1 MRRVSEPILAVL
13 SEMVGLAVHDPQS
26 AVPAQLV
33 QDIVVLS
40 RQFTRERKKAPMPY
54 LEDRRL
60 AAAYLAYFFP
70 VNVAKV
76 QELLDELSP
85 AFECAQDGVVR
96 VLDLG
101 CGPGTG
107 VMGVLDWAWS
117 TGLLKS
123 CRLECVAV
131 DRSEHA
137 LSTCGELWARY
148 TRGFV
153 RQKAT
158 LLTMRWDMQ
167 QQVGLGVPQPYGSLG
182 YDLIIM
188 QNILSELFVMEEAD
202 RIKNRAGLVI
212 QALNMLSDHG
222 SLMLIEPALRE
233 SSRELHQ
240 VRDRLLQT
248 TRCTL
253 YSPCLHEG
261 PCPALT
267 KPTDWC
273 HEERAWVP
281 PGLIRAVDQKAGFI
295 KDALKFSYALL
306 RKDGRT
312 VAKRTDTVFRMVSE
326 LRVFK
331 GETRAWLCNKTGR
344 PEVGRL
350 DRQRSD
356 TNAAFDHGKRGVI
369 IKIDEIVRK
378 ERKGRTATLGRIPEN
393 ATVEIIEPDG
403 NFYSASG
410 SVPP

>member
-13 SEMVGLAVHDPQS
+13 SDAIGLAVHAPQTT
-26 AVPAQLV
+26 VPAQLV
-33 QDIVVLS
+33 QDIVELS
-40 RQFTRERKKAPMPY
+40 RQFTRERQKAPMSY

-107 VMGVLDWAWS
+107 VLGVLDWAWS

-123 CRLECVAV
+123 CRLECVAA

-148 TRGFV
+148 TRKFV

-158 LLTMRWDMQ
+158 LLTMCRDMQ
-167 QQVGLGVPQPYGSLG
+167 QKVGLEMQQPYGSGG
-182 YDLIIM
+182 YDLIIV
-188 QNILSELFVMEEAD
+188 QNTLSELFVMKEAD
-202 RIKNRAGLVI
+202 RIKNRAGLVVE
-212 QALNMLSDHG
+212 ALNMLSDHG
-222 SLMLIEPALRE
+222 TLMLIEPALRE

-240 VRDRLLQT
+240 VRDRLLET
-248 TRCTL
+248 ACCTL

-273 HEERAWVP
+273 HEERVWAP
-281 PGLIRAVDQKAGFI
+281 PGLIRAIDQKAGFI

-312 VAKRTDTVFRMVSE
+312 VVERSPHLYRIVSE
-326 LRVFK
+326 LRVMK
-331 GETRAWLCNKTGR
+331 GEKRAWLCNGQGR

-350 DRQRSD
+350 DRLTTPRNAPVDDWHRGAIVRISD
-356 TNAAFDHGKRGVI
+356 IA
-369 IKIDEIVRK
+369 RK
-378 ERKGRTATLGRIPEN
+378 ERNGKLSAVGRIERDTAVQVIRP
-393 ATVEIIEPDG
+393 A
-403 NFYSASG
+403 
-410 SVPP
+410 